1 MMLRINDLSAGYG
14 SRTVLKDISFS
25 LASGITGILGPNG
38 CGKTTLFRVMTG
50 QLPPTQ
56 GDVVWEG
63 KSIFHMRAKERAR
76 ILSCMTQEIRMP
88 GGILAKD
95 FIEMGYYAQKPLF
108 YRLGSREYN
117 EVYRLACQYQ
127 CESLL
132 HTPMEELSTGE
143 RQLMALLSV
152 MVQNTPVLL
161 LDEPTSSLDYQ
172 HAHMLLSSIRNL
184 EREKGTIVLVILHD
198 PSLALRYCDRIL
210 TIREGRTDRDFIIK
224 KESPEDIKAYLR
236 VIYPG
241 IEMFSHQGHLICY

>member
-1 MMLRINDLSAGYG
+1 MLRVDSLCAGYG
-14 SRTVLKDISFS
+14 SRTVLKALSFS
-25 LASGITGILGPNG
+25 ASSGITGILGPNG

-50 QLPPTQ
+50 QLPPTH
-56 GDVVWEG
+56 GNVYWNE
-63 KSIFHMRAKERAR
+63 KSIPLMKAKERGR
-76 ILSCMTQEIRMP
+76 ILSCMTQEVSIS
-88 GGILAKD
+88 GGILVKD

-127 CESLL
+127 CENLL

-143 RQLMALLSV
+143 RQMMSLLSV

-172 HAHMLLSSIRNL
+172 HTHMLLSSIRNL
-184 EREKGTIVLVILHD
+184 ERKKKTTVLAILHD

-210 TIREGRTDRDFIIK
+210 IIREGRIDHEFYPER
-224 KESPEDIKAYLR
+224 ESTEQITAYLR
-236 VIYPG
+236 VVYPE
-241 IEMFSHQGHLICY
+241 IEIVSHRGHLICY